1 MNNLL
6 NVSPSPHQQGAETTR
21 KLMFGVVIALAPAL
35 AASVYFFGTGAI
47 IVTLV
52 SVLACVATEY
62 LIQKFILKMK
72 PSVSD
77 GSAVVTGLLLAFNV
91 PSNLPVYIII
101 IGAIVSIGVAK
112 MTFGGL
118 GNNPFNPALVGRV
131 ERVVAQPAEGHLS
144 HPD

>member
-6 NVSPSPHQQGAETTR
+6 NVSPSPHQHSSETTR
-21 KLMFGVVIALAPAL
+21 KLMYGVVFALLPAL
-35 AASVYFFGTGAI
+35 AASVYYFGTGAI
-47 IVTLV
+47 IVTLT
-52 SVLACVATEY
+52 SVVACVVTEY
-62 LIQKFILKMK
+62 LIQKYILQVK
-72 PSVSD
+72 PSATD

-91 PSNLPVYIII
+91 PSNLPVFIIV

-131 ERVVAQPAEGHLS
+131 V
-144 HPD
+144 